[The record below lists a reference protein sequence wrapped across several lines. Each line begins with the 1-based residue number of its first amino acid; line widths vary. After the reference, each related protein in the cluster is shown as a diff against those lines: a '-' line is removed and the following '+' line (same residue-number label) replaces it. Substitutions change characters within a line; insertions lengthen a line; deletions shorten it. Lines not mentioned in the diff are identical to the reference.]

1 MAFVKGQSGN
11 PGGRP
16 KKGETL
22 TDILRGYLNEPDPN
36 SPPYTRKQMLAQAL
50 YSRAIEGDVMA
61 IKYTYDRID
70 GKPVETVNSKQDGTV
85 VLTFRSVDGSAPSPD
100 DEDEGEGE

>member
-22 TDILRGYLNEPDPN
+22 TDILRGYLNEPDPD

-50 YSRAIEGDVMA
+50 YSRAIEGDVVA

-70 GKPVETVNSKQDGTV
+70 GKPVETVDNTHDGTMV
-85 VLTFRSVDGSAPSPD
+85 IMVKSVDGSKRDENDQD
-100 DEDEGEGE
+100 DGK

>member
-22 TDILRGYLNEPDPN
+22 TDILRGYLNEPDPDA
-36 SPPYTRKQMLAQAL
+36 PPYTRKQMLAQAL
-50 YSRAIEGDVMA
+50 YSRAIDGDVMA

-70 GKPVETVNSKQDGTV
+70 GKPVETVDNTHDGMMV
-85 VLTFRSVDGSAPSPD
+85 ITFKSVDGSKKNPD
-100 DEDEGEGE
+100 DQDDSK